1 MNSKLQEN
9 FIPRDLTETQLSEE
23 VEWLEENSHRPAF
36 DRYGGLKVV
45 EG

>member
-1 MNSKLQEN
+1 MLY
-9 FIPRDLTETQLSEE
+9 EE